1 MYLLYNIHMSNSGMD
16 QIAKPFVD
24 TAMFLPNKAKEA
36 VKDVATGV
44 PRNIF
49 KGIMNIGSF
58 AVRLPL
64 MALMNIPFLPNG
76 ANIGKINYDTRM
88 KYREIL
94 QGAGRY

>member
-1 MYLLYNIHMSNSGMD
+1 MERVA
-16 QIAKPFVD
+16 QPFVE
-24 TAMFLPNKAKEA
+24 TGMFLPNKAKEA

-49 KGIMNIGSF
+49 KGIMSIGSF

-64 MALMNIPFLPNG
+64 MALLNIPFLPNG
-76 ANIGKINYDTRM
+76 TNIGQINYDTRM
-88 KYREIL
+88 KYRKIL